1 MNTQAFK
8 PGPRPVQKPQNHPSH
23 SANESCNTGHNI
35 PTPAPNTPAISHNN
49 EHILHPQSHQNH
61 SKTPIQSHSNTVSS
75 CQSHS
80 ETSSQSSPVNHS
92 THNPFKKQDANPNV
106 SKKNLNTDFRKIHA
120 HGYKVH
126 GARAA
131 LEVKPDTKQK
141 ARDAGLVDMNG
152 EENIFHTLRLE
163 AAQNNN
169 SGDRTY
175 NWGNKIALQLT
186 DIELPL
192 FIGVCMGYYP
202 KIEFS
207 NHGVGGEK
215 SSKSFSAEFQKG
227 NVFISLSQKD
237 KPICAV
243 PINFVQSNHIGL
255 IALEV
260 YTRNFSGLDSQT
272 VLNSIINVCS
282 MYIENGRLEIKN
294 RA

>member
-23 SANESCNTGHNI
+23 AANESSSTVHNM
-35 PTPAPNTPAISHNN
+35 PTPAPNQPAVSQNSGHA
-49 EHILHPQSHQNH
+49 LHQQPPQNH
-61 SKTPIQSHSNTVSS
+61 SMTPSPSHSKPFPSVQSHSG
-75 CQSHS
+75 
-80 ETSSQSSPVNHS
+80 TSSQPSPESNAKQ
-92 THNPFKKQDANPNV
+92 NPFKKQGANPTGSQN
-106 SKKNLNTDFRKIHA
+106 NQNTDFRKIHS

-126 GARAA
+126 GGRAA
-131 LEVKPDTKQK
+131 LEIKPDTKQK
-141 ARDAGLVDMNG
+141 ARDAGLVDENG
-152 EENIFHTLRLE
+152 EENIFHTIRLE
-163 AAQNNN
+163 AAQSNN

-192 FIGVCMGYYP
+192 FIGVCMGYFP
-202 KIEFS
+202 RIEFG

-215 SSKSFSAEFQKG
+215 SSKSFTVEFQK
-227 NVFISLSQKD
+227 NNLFVSLSQKD
-237 KPICAV
+237 KSLCAV
-243 PINFVQSNHIGL
+243 PINFVQANHIGL

-272 VLNSIINVCS
+272 VLNSIINLCS
-282 MYIENGRLEIKN
+282 MYLEKGDRSIKD